1 MGSLLALSVGC
12 ADRVLDA
19 PVVLTRGLGVARSLA
34 PTGANSL
41 YVAASSG
48 LYEVDLEGAVQIH
61 WEGDARGVSAHEDRL
76 YLLSADTLRIGHPE
90 ADGGWRFEPRPAPA
104 AVDVLAWCDE
114 SVLIARSGRV
124 DLWRPG
130 EVHASP
136 WADDLE
142 NLRALV
148 LSPRDVCGEVLA
160 LTDHQ
165 LLRLS
170 TGGREEV
177 LGRLVEAR
185 SVASDHLGR
194 IWLAH
199 GTPPRLSV
207 LVDGKLQTLPHY
219 LGDPRDLHFGAGE
232 FYTPG
237 RGYLADGGG
246 TLDYLRVV
254 PP

>member
-1 MGSLLALSVGC
+1 MGALLASLAGC
-12 ADRVLDA
+12 ANQLLDM
-19 PVVLTRGLGVARSLA
+19 PVVLAPGLGEARSLA
-34 PTGANSL
+34 PTGGEGL

-48 LYEVDLEGAVQIH
+48 LYEVGRAGTVQTL

-90 ADGGWRFEPRPAPA
+90 VDGSWRFEPRPAPG

-114 SVLIARSGRV
+114 AVLIGRPDRV

-148 LSPRDVCGEVLA
+148 LSPQDVCGEVLA

-165 LLRLS
+165 LLRLRPD
-170 TGGREEV
+170 GRDEV
-177 LGRLVEAR
+177 LGRLVQAR
-185 SVASDHLGR
+185 AAASDHLGR

-232 FYTPG
+232 LYTPEKV
-237 RGYLADGGG
+237 YLADGGG
-246 TLDYLRVV
+246 TLDSLRVV